1 MVKRN
6 KSKAK
11 QRKKRYLK
19 KRIIKSPLTESTAQA
34 APVAKPI
41 PSTQLQLSTYRTVNR
56 DYQAVLDG
64 LFDRKIIVV
73 DRYLNENASTI
84 FFCRECKN
92 RFYAKGAFLTS
103 GIQPHVCFSGKFNPY
118 SSAPNTTKLKKVK
131 DATWDEFQ
139 TMVQADLTFQ
149 EIAKKMQVNPVIIKT
164 YFEVEGLL

>member
-41 PSTQLQLSTYRTVNR
+41 PSTQLQLSTYKAVNR
-56 DYQAVLDG
+56 EHQAVLNG

-73 DRYLNENASTI
+73 DRYLNDHASTL

-92 RFYAKGAFLTS
+92 RFFAKPKFLIS
-103 GIQPHVCFSGKFNPY
+103 GIQPHVCFSGKTNPY
-118 SSAPNTTKLKKVK
+118 SSAPKIPKLKKVK
-131 DATWDEFQ
+131 DATWNEFQ
-139 TMVQADLTFQ
+139 QMVQEDLTFH
-149 EIAKKMQVNPVIIKT
+149 EIARKMQVNPSIIKT
-164 YFEVEGLL
+164 YFEIEGLI